1 MRLLM
6 QCSKKGCIL
15 RANNMWHHNPKNPL
29 QVNKPKAPAKPAA
42 LNASAEEPKSS
53 SLSSLKFATPEIRVG
68 LNSAKSS
75 MPDSVKVPKVSTKM
89 PKDKNVIIPKVKKMP
104 KRKLTA

>member
-1 MRLLM
+1 
-6 QCSKKGCIL
+6 
-15 RANNMWHHNPKNPL
+15 MWHHNPKNPL

-42 LNASAEEPKSS
+42 LNASAKEPKSS
-53 SLSSLKFATPEIRVG
+53 SLSSLKFASPEIRVG

-75 MPDSVKVPKVSTKM
+75 MPDGVKVPKVSTPKM

-104 KRKLTA
+104 KRKLMA